1 MKKLLA
7 FCLELFRELSDEAA
21 YKRYLS
27 IRGTVHSGSE
37 WRKFSEQ
44 KMREKYSR
52 AKCC

>member
-1 MKKLLA
+1 MKKAAVFFLKLI
-7 FCLELFRELSDEAA
+7 RELSDEAA

-27 IRGTVHSGSE
+27 IQGTEHSGSE

-44 KMREKYSR
+44 RLREKYSR